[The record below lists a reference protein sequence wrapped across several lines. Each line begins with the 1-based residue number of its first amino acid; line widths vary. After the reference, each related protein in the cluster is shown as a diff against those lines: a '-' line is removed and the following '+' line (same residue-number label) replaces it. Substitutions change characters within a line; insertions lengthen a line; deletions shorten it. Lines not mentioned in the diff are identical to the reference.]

1 MTFADAVPT
10 LIEAEFAWSPTE
22 MPLPPVGAEPPTI
35 DKAVLVVFA
44 KWVHDTRTGFTRA
57 TLGIRSEG
65 DPEGLF
71 SSPQPNL
78 IMAAAWGRCCCP
90 GWTSRTT

>member
-1 MTFADAVPT
+1 MKLVVGWDSPTAVTFADAVPT

-44 KWVHDTRTGFTRA
+44 
-57 TLGIRSEG
+57 
-65 DPEGLF
+65 
-71 SSPQPNL
+71 
-78 IMAAAWGRCCCP
+78 
-90 GWTSRTT
+90 